1 MAVLGQ
7 ELSDLTFIHTKVS
20 DIWVLHSWAGGPCPY
35 RFGVQKRGRI
45 IRPLIVCGGIVA
57 PLLFYYFSLEQL
69 YRQVTF
75 VTSWLNLVAW
85 QYVAGG
91 ATYAGGVV
99 V

>member
-1 MAVLGQ
+1 MGDFGCYIHGQADPAPTDLGY
-7 ELSDLTFIHTKVS
+7 KK
-20 DIWVLHSWAGGPCPY
+20 GG
-35 RFGVQKRGRI
+35 GLV
-45 IRPLIVCGGIVA
+45 RPLIVYGGIVA

-69 YRQVTF
+69 YGEVAF
-75 VTSWLNLVAW
+75 VARWFYLVAW